1 MHLPPDWGIFGTLV
15 VSFLIFWG
23 IFGWLFFGPF
33 LRLLSDRERR
43 LTELN
48 TETARLLSDERAAL
62 ERRAT
67 ELAEVRRGALVQREQ
82 ERRAAQDKATQ
93 LIGEARAAARDE
105 LEKVRAGIDG
115 EFAAAARQLEELAG
129 VLAAELAARVLGRPV
144 GNDGQ
149 ARLNN

>member
-1 MHLPPDWGIFGTLV
+1 MHLPPDWGIFGALV

-43 LTELN
+43 LSELN
-48 TETARLLSDERAAL
+48 TETARLLSEERAAL
-62 ERRAT
+62 DRRAS
-67 ELAEVRRGALVQREQ
+67 ELAEVRRVALVQREQ

-144 GNDGQ
+144 GNDAH